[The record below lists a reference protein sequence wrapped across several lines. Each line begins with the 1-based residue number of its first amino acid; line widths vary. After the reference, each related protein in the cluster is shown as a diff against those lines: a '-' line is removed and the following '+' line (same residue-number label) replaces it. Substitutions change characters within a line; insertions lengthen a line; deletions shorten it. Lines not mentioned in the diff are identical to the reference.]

1 MYLAARERGIEIP
14 RDLSVV
20 GFDDLD
26 FARVLAPP
34 LTTVAADAEAL
45 GAAAFEA
52 LKRDLAGDRP
62 PEEQVLPVA
71 LRVRESTAPP
81 RWLSQPLDSAVIR
94 IMLIRMTRTI
104 RNRIAQFVGVVLAL
118 FAGSAV
124 AAAVAQTESAKPEV
138 VLLVAGKAAENPQVL
153 ARAKAA
159 TDRTGAQLRVA
170 HTTADQLG
178 VTHLFAAR
186 GYETIVTVGVDRR
199 IAVDPVAD
207 HYPGVRFVATDS
219 NQLDHALSR

>member
-1 MYLAARERGIEIP
+1 M
-14 RDLSVV
+14 
-20 GFDDLD
+20 
-26 FARVLAPP
+26 
-34 LTTVAADAEAL
+34 TT
-45 GAAAFEA
+45 
-52 LKRDLAGDRP
+52 
-62 PEEQVLPVA
+62 
-71 LRVRESTAPP
+71 
-81 RWLSQPLDSAVIR
+81 
-94 IMLIRMTRTI
+94 TI
-104 RNRIAQFVGVVLAL
+104 RNRVAQFVGVVLAL

-124 AAAVAQTESAKPEV
+124 AAAVAQTESAKPQV

-186 GYETIVTVGVDRR
+186 GFEKIVTVGVDRR
-199 IAVDPVAD
+199 IAIDPVAD

>member
-1 MYLAARERGIEIP
+1 M
-14 RDLSVV
+14 
-20 GFDDLD
+20 
-26 FARVLAPP
+26 
-34 LTTVAADAEAL
+34 TTT
-45 GAAAFEA
+45 
-52 LKRDLAGDRP
+52 
-62 PEEQVLPVA
+62 
-71 LRVRESTAPP
+71 LRT
-81 RWLSQPLDSAVIR
+81 
-94 IMLIRMTRTI
+94 
-104 RNRIAQFVGVVLAL
+104 RIAQFVGVVLAL

-124 AAAVAQTESAKPEV
+124 AAATAQTERGTPSV

-207 HYPGVRFVATDS
+207 HYPEVRFVAADS

>member
-1 MYLAARERGIEIP
+1 M
-14 RDLSVV
+14 
-20 GFDDLD
+20 
-26 FARVLAPP
+26 
-34 LTTVAADAEAL
+34 
-45 GAAAFEA
+45 
-52 LKRDLAGDRP
+52 
-62 PEEQVLPVA
+62 
-71 LRVRESTAPP
+71 
-81 RWLSQPLDSAVIR
+81 
-94 IMLIRMTRTI
+94 
-104 RNRIAQFVGVVLAL
+104 GVVLAL

-124 AAAVAQTESAKPEV
+124 AAAVAQTESAKPAV

-178 VTHLFAAR
+178 VTHYFAAR
-186 GYETIVTVGVDRR
+186 GYDTIVTVGADRR
-199 IAVDPVAD
+199 IAIAPVAD